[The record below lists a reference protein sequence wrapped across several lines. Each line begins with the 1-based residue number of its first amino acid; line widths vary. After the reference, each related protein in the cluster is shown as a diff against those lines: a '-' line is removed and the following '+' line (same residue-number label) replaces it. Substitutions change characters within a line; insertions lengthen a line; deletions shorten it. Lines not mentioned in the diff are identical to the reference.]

1 MILKYNKYVMMKMF
15 VNDDDDDD
23 DGDPNDNDDS
33 KDEE

>member
-33 KDEE
+33 KDDE